1 MKIII
6 MLKKEGYNMDNEL
19 SSFSLYK
26 KELSQYE
33 IMTEE
38 EFIKLIK
45 EYKETNKTEI
55 KNKIIEGNLRL
66 VMYEVNNFSCN
77 DYLINKEDLIQ
88 IANLALIEAIEK
100 FDLSKNISFSTY
112 AVSLIRFH
120 LMSQRSK
127 EQIPVSTNR
136 GFISRLYKYKKL
148 KDVLIQEGKINYSY
162 QEIANALNL
171 KLEDVLLYESSLI
184 TPMSLN
190 KKYYDFNSE
199 TEVEYQEFIVD
210 EVEIDAEIIDEEV
223 SKKIKEILSIYL
235 TEKEKDIIQDYFGL
249 NNRRPKKVKEIA
261 LKYGVTRQA
270 IEKTIKNALKKLK
283 NKDLISFYNELNGE
297 NIVRRRIK

>member
-45 EYKETNKTEI
+45 EYKETKSTEI

>member
-1 MKIII
+1 MSLIMKIII

-45 EYKETNKTEI
+45 EYKETKSTEI

-283 NKDLISFYNELNGE
+283 NKDLISFYMN
-297 NIVRRRIK
+297 

>member
-1 MKIII
+1 
-6 MLKKEGYNMDNEL
+6 MDNEL

-45 EYKETNKTEI
+45 EYKETKSTEI

>member
-45 EYKETNKTEI
+45 EYKETKSTEI

-283 NKDLISFYNELNGE
+283 NKDLISFYMN
-297 NIVRRRIK
+297 